1 MLYPGLLSQSSRSR
15 GGPGDVYVSGNQTT
29 PYNRSTTPPRSLPL
43 EPRVKAIFD
52 NVRSVIFGKDDVI
65 LNALAALIAR
75 GHLLIEDA
83 PGLGKTM
90 LARAIAHSL
99 HATFKRIQFTPDLLP
114 SDVTGVTVFDPA
126 HQKFEF
132 FPGPIFGQVLLADE
146 INRTSPRTQSSL
158 LESMEERQVTVDG
171 KTYPLPSLF
180 FVVATQNPI
189 ELEGTYPLPEAQL
202 DRFLMR
208 IELGYPAPEDERR
221 ILEEQ
226 VEEHPINRLEPVL
239 EVDELLELQRRARQV
254 HVGVEVQEYIVS
266 IANATRRLP
275 EARLG
280 VSPRGGLAL
289 QRAAQAHSFLHGHR
303 FVTPDAVKAVALQVL
318 GHRIILDP
326 QKEYSG
332 VSRRSLIEKVLSETP
347 VPTLPHDKVAAG
359 AAR

>member
-1 MLYPGLLSQSSRSR
+1 
-15 GGPGDVYVSGNQTT
+15 
-29 PYNRSTTPPRSLPL
+29 
-43 EPRVKAIFD
+43 
-52 NVRSVIFGKDDVI
+52 
-65 LNALAALIAR
+65 
-75 GHLLIEDA
+75 
-83 PGLGKTM
+83 
-90 LARAIAHSL
+90 
-99 HATFKRIQFTPDLLP
+99 
-114 SDVTGVTVFDPA
+114 
-126 HQKFEF
+126 
-132 FPGPIFGQVLLADE
+132 
-146 INRTSPRTQSSL
+146 
-158 LESMEERQVTVDG
+158 
-171 KTYPLPSLF
+171 
-180 FVVATQNPI
+180 
-189 ELEGTYPLPEAQL
+189 
-202 DRFLMR
+202 
-208 IELGYPAPEDERR
+208 
-221 ILEEQ
+221 